1 MSKYKQAVE
10 EMVTANKEL
19 FGNFKE
25 IHDEYALNSAA
36 WQKLL
41 NEYGGE
47 VVEVIR
53 DNERKLCIKMGTGK
67 YGQFSQNLSQKFWDE
82 VRKIFPKIDFVGV
95 KLS

>member
-1 MSKYKQAVE
+1 MSKYKQAVD
-10 EMVTANKEL
+10 EMVAANKEL
-19 FGNFKE
+19 FDNFKE
-25 IHDEYALNSAA
+25 IHDEFALNPDA

-41 NEYGGE
+41 NEYGAE

-53 DNERKLCIKMGTGK
+53 DYERKLCIKMGTGK

-95 KLS
+95 KIQ